1 MPKEPMRAPQ
11 CSAPDR
17 NRPFSPQFG
26 TFDAFKAIKGP
37 ELVRIPIPCDTIQRN
52 VEKTTYSV
60 LRIIQRKSWVSST
73 GPRCRKYITQRNPT

>member
-37 ELVRIPIPCDTIQRN
+37 ELVRIPIPCDTIQA
-52 VEKTTYSV
+52 
-60 LRIIQRKSWVSST
+60 
-73 GPRCRKYITQRNPT
+73 